1 MGRTRLAR
9 NKKKIVILGGGFAG
23 AECARQLEK
32 EFGNNPEIEL
42 VMVSEDNFLLF
53 TPMLPQVASGMI
65 ETRHIVLPIRTIC
78 KKTKFYESRIK
89 NIDPY
94 GKIVTLWGTGNKRSI
109 SLHYDFLIVAL
120 GSETNFFGM
129 ADVEKNAYTMKTL
142 NDAVML
148 RNRVID
154 MLEQAEN
161 ETNPILR
168 KSFLNFV
175 VVGGGFAGIETAGE
189 LMDLLLDARKYY
201 PTIHKDDIK
210 VIVLEAMG
218 MILPGFNTKLAN
230 FAKDKMIERGIDIRL
245 KTAVTSFDGNEVTTK
260 SLDENPKDSV
270 DTSEIDSVITKTLIW
285 TAGVTPVNTIKRS
298 MFKTE
303 KGKVLVNDYLEVT
316 DFPGVFAI
324 GDCALHID
332 PETQRPLPPTAQ
344 IAEAQAKIAAK
355 NLISLIK
362 NSTKEKFVYHSKGQM
377 AIIGKRSGIATFLGM
392 NISGFWAWLIWR
404 NVYLSKITTFD
415 KKTRVFLDW
424 VIDLFFDRDI
434 SRLKLMKRETEK
446 EYKLLDEVDDVW

>member
-1 MGRTRLAR
+1 
-9 NKKKIVILGGGFAG
+9 
-23 AECARQLEK
+23 
-32 EFGNNPEIEL
+32 
-42 VMVSEDNFLLF
+42 
-53 TPMLPQVASGMI
+53 
-65 ETRHIVLPIRTIC
+65 
-78 KKTKFYESRIK
+78 
-89 NIDPY
+89 
-94 GKIVTLWGTGNKRSI
+94 VTLWGTGDKRSI
-109 SLHYDFLIVAL
+109 SIHYDFLVVAL

-161 ETNPILR
+161 ETDPILR

-175 VVGGGFAGIETAGE
+175 VAGGGFAGIETAGE

-201 PTIHKDDIK
+201 PTIHKEDLR
-210 VIVLEAMG
+210 VIVVEALP
-218 MILPGFNTKLAN
+218 MILPGFNEKLAG
-230 FAKDKMIERGIDIRL
+230 FAKEKMTDRRIDIRL
-245 KTAVTSFDGNEVTTK
+245 KTAITSFDGNEVTTK
-260 SLDENPKDSV
+260 SLAKNPKYPNDEPIS
-270 DTSEIDSVITKTLIW
+270 DVIRTKTLIW

-303 KGKVLVNDYLEVT
+303 KGKVIINDYLEVS

-332 PETQRPLPPTAQ
+332 PKTERPLPPTAQ

-362 NSTKEKFVYHSKGQM
+362 NSKKEKFVYHSKGQM

-404 NVYLSKITTFD
+404 NVYLSKIPTFD

-424 VIDLFFDRDI
+424 TIDLFFDRDI

>member
-23 AECARQLEK
+23 VECARQLEK

-94 GKIVTLWGTGNKRSI
+94 GKIVTLWGTGDKRSI
-109 SLHYDFLIVAL
+109 SIHYDFLVVAL

-189 LMDLLLDARKYY
+189 LMDLLLDARKHY
-201 PTIHKDDIK
+201 PTILKEDLK
-210 VIVLEAMG
+210 VIVLEALG
-218 MILPGFNTKLAN
+218 MILPGFNEKLAD
-230 FAKDKMIERGIDIRL
+230 FAKEKMEERGIDIRL
-245 KTAVTSFDGNEVTTK
+245 KTAVTSYDENEVTTK
-260 SLDENPKDSV
+260 SLDEHPKDSI
-270 DTSEIDSVITKTLIW
+270 DTSEIDSVMTKTLIW

-303 KGKVLVNDYLEVT
+303 KGKVLVNDYLEVS

-332 PETQRPLPPTAQ
+332 PETERPLPPTAQ

-415 KKTRVFLDW
+415 KKIRVFLDW
-424 VIDLFFDRDI
+424 TIDLFFDRDI
-434 SRLKLMKRETEK
+434 SRLKLMKHETEK

>member
-1 MGRTRLAR
+1 LAK
-9 NKKKIVILGGGFAG
+9 NKKKIVILGSGFA
-23 AECARQLEK
+23 AVECAKKLES
-32 EFGNNPEIEL
+32 EFGNDSEIEI
-42 VMVSEDNFLLF
+42 VMIGEDNFLLF

-65 ETRHIVLPIRTIC
+65 ETRHIVFPIRTIC
-78 KKTKFYESRIK
+78 KKTKFYEGRIK

-94 GKIVTLWGTGNKRSI
+94 GKLVTLWGTGDKRSI
-109 SLHYDFLIVAL
+109 SIHYDFLVVAL

-148 RNRVID
+148 RNRIID

-189 LMDLLLDARKYY
+189 LMDLLLDVRKYY
-201 PTIHKDDIK
+201 PSIQKNDLK
-210 VIVLEAMG
+210 VIVLEAMEE
-218 MILPGFNTKLAN
+218 ILPGFNKKLAK
-230 FAKDKMIERGIDIRL
+230 FAEQKLKERGIDIQL
-245 KTAVTSFDGNEVTTK
+245 KKAVTSFDGNEVTIKT
-260 SLDENPKDSV
+260 LDETPKDSI
-270 DTSEIDSVITKTLIW
+270 DQSEINSIITKTLIW
-285 TAGVTPVNTIKRS
+285 TAGTTPVNTIKRS

-303 KGKVLVNDYLEVT
+303 KGKIMINDFLEVEK
-316 DFPGVFAI
+316 FPGVFAI
-324 GDCALHID
+324 GDCALFVD
-332 PETQRPLPPTAQ
+332 PVTNRPFPPTAQ
-344 IAEAQAKIAAK
+344 IAEAQAKMAAK

-362 NSTKEKFVYHSKGQM
+362 NSKKEKFVYHSKGQL
-377 AIIGKRSGIATFLGM
+377 AIIGKRTGIATFLGV
-392 NISGFWAWLIWR
+392 NISGFLAWLIWR
-404 NVYLSKITTFD
+404 NVYLSKIPTFD

-424 VIDLFFDRDI
+424 MIDLFFDRDV

-446 EYKLLDEVDDVW
+446 EYKELDEVDDLW

>member
-1 MGRTRLAR
+1 MNKLPLVK
-9 NKKKIVILGGGFAG
+9 KKKIVILGGGFAG
-23 AECARQLEK
+23 VECTRQLESK
-32 EFGNNPEIEL
+32 FGNDPDIEL

-78 KKTKFYESRIK
+78 KKTKFYEGRIK
-89 NIDPY
+89 NIDPF
-94 GKIVTLWGTGNKRSI
+94 GKLVNLWGTGDKRSI
-109 SLHYDFLIVAL
+109 SIHYDFLVVAL

-142 NDAVML
+142 NDAVVL
-148 RNRVID
+148 RNRIID

-175 VVGGGFAGIETAGE
+175 VAGGGFAGIETAGE
-189 LMDLLLDARKYY
+189 LMDLILDARKHY
-201 PTIHKDDIK
+201 PTIHKDDLK
-210 VIVLEAMG
+210 VVVIEALP
-218 MILPGFNTKLAN
+218 MILPGFNEKLAE
-230 FAKDKMIERGIDIRL
+230 FAKQKLIERGIDIKL
-245 KTAVTSFDGNEVTTK
+245 QTAITSFDGNEVTTK
-260 SLDENPKDSV
+260 SIDQNPKDPV
-270 DTSEIDSVITKTLIW
+270 DESKVDSIRTKTLIW

-298 MFKTE
+298 MLKTDR
-303 KGKVLVNDYLEVT
+303 GKVIINEYLEVQ

-324 GDCALHID
+324 GDCALFLN
-332 PETQRPLPPTAQ
+332 PETKRPFPPTAQ
-344 IAEAQAKIAAK
+344 IAEAQAKTAAK
-355 NLISLIK
+355 NLTALIE
-362 NSTKEKFVYHSKGQM
+362 NSEKEKFEYHSKGQM

-404 NVYLSKITTFD
+404 NVYLSKIPTLD
-415 KKTRVFLDW
+415 KQIRVFLDW

-434 SRLKLMKRETEK
+434 SRLKMMKREDEK

>member
-1 MGRTRLAR
+1 MNKLPLVR
-9 NKKKIVILGGGFAG
+9 KKKIVILGGGFAG
-23 AECARQLEK
+23 VECTRQLESK
-32 EFGNNPEIEL
+32 FGNDPDIEL

-78 KKTKFYESRIK
+78 KKTKFYEGRIK
-89 NIDPY
+89 NIDPF
-94 GKIVTLWGTGNKRSI
+94 GKLVNLWGTGDKRSI
-109 SLHYDFLIVAL
+109 SIHYDFLVVAL

-142 NDAVML
+142 NDAVVL
-148 RNRVID
+148 RNRIID

-175 VVGGGFAGIETAGE
+175 VAGGGFAGIETAGE
-189 LMDLLLDARKYY
+189 LMDLILDARKHY
-201 PTIHKDDIK
+201 PTIHKDDLK
-210 VIVLEAMG
+210 VVVIEALP
-218 MILPGFNTKLAN
+218 MILPGFNEKLAE
-230 FAKDKMIERGIDIRL
+230 FAKQKLIERGIDIKL
-245 KTAVTSFDGNEVTTK
+245 QTAITSFDGNEVTTK
-260 SLDENPKDSV
+260 SIDQNPKDPV
-270 DTSEIDSVITKTLIW
+270 DESEIDSIRTKTLIW

-298 MFKTE
+298 MLKTDR
-303 KGKVLVNDYLEVT
+303 GKVIINEYLEVQ

-324 GDCALHID
+324 GDCALFLN
-332 PETQRPLPPTAQ
+332 PETKRPFPPTAQ
-344 IAEAQAKIAAK
+344 IAEAQAKTAAK
-355 NLISLIK
+355 NLIALIK
-362 NSTKEKFVYHSKGQM
+362 NSEKEKFEYHSKGQM

-404 NVYLSKITTFD
+404 NVYLSKIPTLD
-415 KKTRVFLDW
+415 KQIRVFLDW

-434 SRLKLMKRETEK
+434 SRLKMMKREDEK

>member
-1 MGRTRLAR
+1 LAR

-23 AECARQLEK
+23 VECARQLES
-32 EFGNNPEIEL
+32 EFGNDPEIEL
-42 VMVSEDNFLLF
+42 VMISEDNFLLF

-78 KKTKFYESRIK
+78 KKTKFYEGRIK

-94 GKIVTLWGTGNKRSI
+94 GKLVTLWGTGDKRSI
-109 SLHYDFLIVAL
+109 SIHYDFLVVAL

-129 ADVEKNAYTMKTL
+129 VDVEKNAYTMKTL
-142 NDAVML
+142 NDAVVL
-148 RNRVID
+148 RNRIID

-175 VVGGGFAGIETAGE
+175 VAGGGFAGIETAGE

-201 PTIHKDDIK
+201 PTIHKEDLR
-210 VIVLEAMG
+210 VIVIEALP
-218 MILPGFNTKLAN
+218 MILPGFNEKLAG
-230 FAKDKMIERGIDIRL
+230 FAKEKMTDRRIDIRL
-245 KTAVTSFDGNEVTTK
+245 KTAITSFDGNEVTTK
-260 SLDENPKDSV
+260 SLVQNPKDP
-270 DTSEIDSVITKTLIW
+270 IDEPIIDVIRTKTLIW

-298 MFKTE
+298 MFKTD
-303 KGKVLVNDYLEVT
+303 KGKVIINDFLEVQ

-324 GDCALHID
+324 GDCALHLD

-344 IAEAQAKIAAK
+344 IAEAQAKVAAK
-355 NLISLIK
+355 NLISSIK
-362 NSTKEKFVYHSKGQM
+362 NSEKEKFNYHSKGQM

-404 NVYLSKITTFD
+404 NVYLSKISTFD
-415 KKTRVFLDW
+415 KRTRVFLDW

>member
-1 MGRTRLAR
+1 MESARLAR

-23 AECARQLEK
+23 VECARRLEK

-78 KKTKFYESRIK
+78 KKIKFYESRIK

-94 GKIVTLWGTGNKRSI
+94 GKIVTLWGTGDRRSI
-109 SLHYDFLIVAL
+109 SLHYDFLVVAL

-201 PTIHKDDIK
+201 PTIHKEDIK
-210 VIVLEAMG
+210 VIVLEALG
-218 MILPGFNTKLAN
+218 MILPGFNIKLAN
-230 FAKDKMIERGIDIRL
+230 FAKDKMMKRGIDIRL

-260 SLDENPKDSV
+260 SLDENPNDI
-270 DTSEIDSVITKTLIW
+270 SEIYSIITKTLIW

-332 PETQRPLPPTAQ
+332 PKTQRPLPPTAQ
-344 IAEAQAKIAAK
+344 IAESQAKIAAK

-362 NSTKEKFVYHSKGQM
+362 NSIKEKFVYHSKGQM

-434 SRLKLMKRETEK
+434 SRLKLMKRKTEK

>member
-1 MGRTRLAR
+1 LVK
-9 NKKKIVILGGGFAG
+9 NKKKIVILGSGFA
-23 AECARQLEK
+23 AVECAKKLEN
-32 EFGNNPEIEL
+32 EFGKDPEIEL
-42 VMVSEDNFLLF
+42 VMIGEDNFLLF

-65 ETRHIVLPIRTIC
+65 ETRHIVFPIRTIC
-78 KKTKFYESRIK
+78 KKTKFYEGRIK
-89 NIDPY
+89 NVDPY
-94 GKIVTLWGTGNKRSI
+94 GKLVTLWGTGDKRSI
-109 SLHYDFLIVAL
+109 SIHYDFLVVAL

-148 RNRVID
+148 RNRIID

-189 LMDLLLDARKYY
+189 LMDLLLDVRKYY
-201 PTIHKDDIK
+201 PSIHKDDLK

-218 MILPGFNTKLAN
+218 EILPGFNKKLAE
-230 FAKDKMIERGIDIRL
+230 FAKQKLKERGIDIQL
-245 KTAVTSFDGNEVTTK
+245 KKAVTSFDGNEVTIKT
-260 SLDENPKDSV
+260 LDETPKDSI
-270 DTSEIDSVITKTLIW
+270 DQSEINSIITKTLIW
-285 TAGVTPVNTIKRS
+285 TAGITPVNTIKRS

-303 KGKVLVNDYLEVT
+303 KGKIIINDFLEVEK
-316 DFPGVFAI
+316 FPGVFAI
-324 GDCALHID
+324 GDCALFVD
-332 PETQRPLPPTAQ
+332 PITNRPFPPTAQ
-344 IAEAQAKIAAK
+344 IAEAQAKMAAK

-362 NSTKEKFVYHSKGQM
+362 NSEKEKFVYHSKGQL
-377 AIIGKRSGIATFLGM
+377 AIIGKRTGIATFLGV
-392 NISGFWAWLIWR
+392 NVSGFLAWLIWR
-404 NVYLSKITTFD
+404 NVYLSKIPTFD

-424 VIDLFFDRDI
+424 VIDLFFDRDV

-446 EYKLLDEVDDVW
+446 EYKELDEVDDVW

>member
-1 MGRTRLAR
+1 MEKTRLAR

-23 AECARQLEK
+23 VECARQLEK
-32 EFGNNPEIEL
+32 EYGNNPEIEL

-65 ETRHIVLPIRTIC
+65 ETRHIVLPIRTVC
-78 KKTKFYESRIK
+78 KKTKFYEGRIK

-94 GKIVTLWGTGNKRSI
+94 GKLVTLWGTGDKRSI
-109 SLHYDFLIVAL
+109 SIHYDFLVVAL

-142 NDAVML
+142 NDAVVL

-154 MLEQAEN
+154 MFEQAEN

-189 LMDLLLDARKYY
+189 LMDLLLDARKHY
-201 PTIHKDDIK
+201 PTILKEDIK
-210 VIVLEAMG
+210 VIVLEALG
-218 MILPGFNTKLAN
+218 MILPGFNTKLAD

-245 KTAVTSFDGNEVTTK
+245 KTAVTSFDGNEVTIK
-260 SLDENPKDSV
+260 SLDEHPKDSIN
-270 DTSEIDSVITKTLIW
+270 TSEIDSIITKTLIW

-303 KGKVLVNDYLEVT
+303 KGKLIVNEYLEVT

-415 KKTRVFLDW
+415 KRTRVFLDW

>member
-1 MGRTRLAR
+1 MEKTPLAR

-23 AECARQLEK
+23 VECARKLEK

-94 GKIVTLWGTGNKRSI
+94 GKIVTLWGTGDKRSI
-109 SLHYDFLIVAL
+109 SLHYDFLVVAL

-210 VIVLEAMG
+210 VIVLEALE

-230 FAKDKMIERGIDIRL
+230 FAKEKMVERGIDIRL
-245 KTAVTSFDGNEVTTK
+245 KTAVTSFDGSEVTTK
-260 SLDENPKDSV
+260 SLDEHLKDSI
-270 DTSEIDSVITKTLIW
+270 DSSEIDSIRTKTLVW

-303 KGKVLVNDYLEVT
+303 KGKVLVNDFLEVT
-316 DFPGVFAI
+316 DFPGVFAV
-324 GDCALHID
+324 GDCALHVD
-332 PETQRPLPPTAQ
+332 PITQRPLPPTAQ

>member
-23 AECARQLEK
+23 VECARQLEK

-94 GKIVTLWGTGNKRSI
+94 GKIVTLWGTGDKRSI

-210 VIVLEAMG
+210 VIVLEAIG

>member
-1 MGRTRLAR
+1 MAK
-9 NKKKIVILGGGFAG
+9 NKKKIIVLGGGFAG
-23 AECARQLEK
+23 VECTRQLESK
-32 EFGNNPEIEL
+32 FGNNPDIEL
-42 VMVSEDNFLLF
+42 VMISEDNFLLF

-78 KKTKFYESRIK
+78 EKTKFYEGRIK

-94 GKIVTLWGTGNKRSI
+94 GKIVTLWGTGDKRSLSI
-109 SLHYDFLIVAL
+109 HYDFLVVAL

-129 ADVEKNAYTMKTL
+129 ADVEKNAFTMKTL
-142 NDAVML
+142 NDAVLL

-189 LMDLLLDARKYY
+189 LMDLLLDARKHY
-201 PTIHKDDIK
+201 PTILKEDIK
-210 VIVLEAMG
+210 VVVLEALP
-218 MILPGFNTKLAN
+218 MILPGFNQKLAE
-230 FAKDKMIERGIDIRL
+230 FAKEKMIERGIEIKL
-245 KTAVTSFDGNEVTTK
+245 KTAVTSFDGNEVTIKT
-260 SLDENPKDSV
+260 LDETPKDP
-270 DTSEIDSVITKTLIW
+270 IDDSKIGGIRTKTLVW

-303 KGKVLVNDYLEVT
+303 KGKLVVNEYLEVA

-324 GDCALHID
+324 GDCALFLD
-332 PETQRPLPPTAQ
+332 PTTQKSFPPTAQ
-344 IAEAQAKIAAK
+344 IAEAQAKTAAK
-355 NLISLIK
+355 NLQAIID
-362 NSTKEKFVYHSKGQM
+362 NSAKEKFEFHSKGQM
-377 AIIGKRSGIATFLGM
+377 AIIGKRTGIATFLGM
-392 NISGFWAWLIWR
+392 NISGFWAWLLWR
-404 NVYLSKITTFD
+404 NVYLSKISTFD
-415 KKTRVFLDW
+415 KKVRVFLDW
-424 VIDLFFDRDI
+424 TIDLFFDRDI

>member
-1 MGRTRLAR
+1 LVK
-9 NKKKIVILGGGFAG
+9 NKKKIVILGSGFA
-23 AECARQLEK
+23 AVECARQLEA
-32 EFGNNPEIEL
+32 EFGKDPGIEL
-42 VMVSEDNFLLF
+42 VMIGEDNFLLF

-65 ETRHIVLPIRTIC
+65 ETRHIVFPIRTIC
-78 KKTKFYESRIK
+78 KKTKFYEGRIK

-94 GKIVTLWGTGNKRSI
+94 GKLVTIWGTGDKRSI
-109 SLHYDFLIVAL
+109 SIHYDFLVVAL

-154 MLEQAEN
+154 MFEQAEN

-201 PTIHKDDIK
+201 PTIHKEDLK

-218 MILPGFNTKLAN
+218 KILPGFNKKLAD
-230 FAKDKMIERGIDIRL
+230 FAKKKLIERGIDIQL
-245 KTAVTSFDGNEVTTK
+245 KKAVTSFDGNEVTIKT
-260 SLDENPKDSV
+260 LDETPKDSI
-270 DTSEIDSVITKTLIW
+270 DQSEVESIITKTLIW

-303 KGKVLVNDYLEVT
+303 KGKIIINNFLEVPK
-316 DFPGVFAI
+316 FPGVFAI
-324 GDCALHID
+324 GDCALFID
-332 PETQRPLPPTAQ
+332 PITNRPFPPTAQ
-344 IAEAQAKIAAK
+344 IAEAQAKMAAK
-355 NLISLIK
+355 NLISLIQ
-362 NSTKEKFVYHSKGQM
+362 NSEQEKFVYHSKGQM
-377 AIIGKRSGIATFLGM
+377 AIIGKRSGIATFLGV
-392 NISGFWAWLIWR
+392 NISGFVAWLIWR
-404 NVYLSKITTFD
+404 NVYLSKIPTFD

-424 VIDLFFDRDI
+424 IIDLFFDRDI
-434 SRLKLMKRETEK
+434 SRLKLMKREAEL

>member
-1 MGRTRLAR
+1 MVK
-9 NKKKIVILGGGFAG
+9 NKKKIVILGSGFA
-23 AECARQLEK
+23 AVECARQLES
-32 EFGNNPEIEL
+32 EFGNNPEVEL
-42 VMVSEDNFLLF
+42 VMIGEDNFLLF

-65 ETRHIVLPIRTIC
+65 ETRHIVFPIRTIC
-78 KKTKFYESRIK
+78 KKTKFYEGRIK
-89 NIDPY
+89 NVDPY
-94 GKIVTLWGTGNKRSI
+94 GKLVTLWGTRDKRSI
-109 SLHYDFLIVAL
+109 SIHYDFLVIAL

-201 PTIHKDDIK
+201 PTIHKEDLK

-218 MILPGFNTKLAN
+218 EILPGFNKKLAD
-230 FAKDKMIERGIDIRL
+230 FAKKKLIERGIDIQL
-245 KTAVTSFDGNEVTTK
+245 KKAVTSFDGNEVTIKT
-260 SLDENPKDSV
+260 LDETPKDSI
-270 DTSEIDSVITKTLIW
+270 DQSEVESIITKTLIW

-303 KGKVLVNDYLEVT
+303 KGKIIINNFLEVPK
-316 DFPGVFAI
+316 FLGVFAI
-324 GDCALHID
+324 GDCALFVD
-332 PETQRPLPPTAQ
+332 PITNRPFPPTAQ
-344 IAEAQAKIAAK
+344 IAEAQAKMAAK
-355 NLISLIK
+355 NLISLIQ
-362 NSTKEKFVYHSKGQM
+362 NSEQEKFVYHSKGQM
-377 AIIGKRSGIATFLGM
+377 AIIGKRSGIATFLGV
-392 NISGFWAWLIWR
+392 NISGFVAWLIWR
-404 NVYLSKITTFD
+404 NVYLSKIPTFD
-415 KKTRVFLDW
+415 KKIRVFLDW
-424 VIDLFFDRDI
+424 IIDLFFDRDI
-434 SRLKLMKRETEK
+434 SRLKLMKREAEK
-446 EYKLLDEVDDVW
+446 EYKELDEVDDVW

>member
-1 MGRTRLAR
+1 MKKAQLAR

-23 AECARQLEK
+23 VECARRLES
-32 EFGNNPEIEL
+32 EFGTDSEVEL

-78 KKTKFYESRIK
+78 KKTKFYEGRVK

-94 GKIVTLWGTGNKRSI
+94 GKLVTLWGTGDKRSI
-109 SLHYDFLIVAL
+109 SIHYDFLVVAL

-189 LMDLLLDARKYY
+189 LMDLLLDARKHY
-201 PTIHKDDIK
+201 PTIHKEDLK
-210 VIVLEAMG
+210 VIVLEALG
-218 MILPGFNTKLAN
+218 MILPGFNTKLAD
-230 FAKDKMIERGIDIRL
+230 FAKDKMVERGIDIRL
-245 KTAVTSFDGNEVTTK
+245 KTAVTSFDGNEVTIK
-260 SLDENPKDSV
+260 SLDEHPKDSV
-270 DTSEIDSVITKTLIW
+270 DTSKIDSIVTKTLIW

-298 MFKTE
+298 MFKTD
-303 KGKVLVNDYLEVT
+303 KGKVIVNDYLEVS

-324 GDCALHID
+324 GDCALNLD

-355 NLISLIK
+355 NLIAIIK
-362 NSTKEKFVYHSKGQM
+362 NSKKEKFVYHSKGQM
-377 AIIGKRSGIATFLGM
+377 AIIGKRSGIATFLGI

-424 VIDLFFDRDI
+424 AIDLFFDRDI

>member
-1 MGRTRLAR
+1 MNRLPLAR
-9 NKKKIVILGGGFAG
+9 KKKIVILGGGFAG
-23 AECARQLEK
+23 VECTRQLESK
-32 EFGNNPEIEL
+32 FGNDPDIEL

-78 KKTKFYESRIK
+78 KKTKFYEGRIK
-89 NIDPY
+89 NIDPF
-94 GKIVTLWGTGNKRSI
+94 GKLVNLWGTGDKRSI
-109 SLHYDFLIVAL
+109 SIHYDFLVVAL

-142 NDAVML
+142 NDAVVL
-148 RNRVID
+148 RNRIID

-175 VVGGGFAGIETAGE
+175 VAGGGFAGIETAGE
-189 LMDLLLDARKYY
+189 LMDLILDARKHY
-201 PTIHKDDIK
+201 PTIHKDDLK
-210 VIVLEAMG
+210 VVVIEALP
-218 MILPGFNTKLAN
+218 MILPGFNEKLAE
-230 FAKDKMIERGIDIRL
+230 FAKQKLIERGIDIKL
-245 KTAVTSFDGNEVTTK
+245 QTAITSFDGNEVTTK
-260 SLDENPKDSV
+260 SIDQNPKDPV
-270 DTSEIDSVITKTLIW
+270 DESKVDSIRTKTLIW

-298 MFKTE
+298 MLKTDR
-303 KGKVLVNDYLEVT
+303 GKVIINDYLEVQ

-324 GDCALHID
+324 GDCALFLN
-332 PETQRPLPPTAQ
+332 PETKRPFPPTAQ
-344 IAEAQAKIAAK
+344 IAEAQAKTAAK
-355 NLISLIK
+355 NLIALIK
-362 NSTKEKFVYHSKGQM
+362 NSEKEKFEYHSKGQM

-404 NVYLSKITTFD
+404 NVYLSKIPTLD
-415 KKTRVFLDW
+415 KQIRVFLDW

-434 SRLKLMKRETEK
+434 SRLKMMKREDEK

>member
-1 MGRTRLAR
+1 MAR

-23 AECARQLEK
+23 VECARKLES
-32 EFGNNPEIEL
+32 EFGDDSGIEI

-78 KKTKFYESRIK
+78 KKTKFYEGRVK
-89 NIDPY
+89 NVDPY
-94 GKIVTLWGTGNKRSI
+94 GKIVTLWGTGDKRGISI
-109 SLHYDFLIVAL
+109 HYDFLVVAL

-189 LMDLLLDARKYY
+189 LMDLLLDARKHY
-201 PTIHKDDIK
+201 PTIKKDDLK
-210 VIVLEAMG
+210 VIVLEALG
-218 MILPGFNTKLAN
+218 MILPGFNEKLAD
-230 FAKDKMIERGIDIRL
+230 FAKDKMVERGIDIRL

-260 SLDENPKDSV
+260 SLDEHPKDSV
-270 DTSEIDSVITKTLIW
+270 DTSKVDSIITKTLIW

-303 KGKVLVNDYLEVT
+303 KGKIIVNDYLEVS

-355 NLISLIK
+355 NLTSLIK
-362 NSTKEKFVYHSKGQM
+362 NSKKEKFVYHSKGQM
-377 AIIGKRSGIATFLGM
+377 AIIGKRSGIASFLGM

-404 NVYLSKITTFD
+404 NIYLSKITTFD
-415 KKTRVFLDW
+415 KRTRVFLDW
-424 VIDLFFDRDI
+424 TIDLFFDRDI

>member
-1 MGRTRLAR
+1 MAR
-9 NKKKIVILGGGFAG
+9 NKKKVVILGGGFAG
-23 AECARQLEK
+23 VECARKLES
-32 EFGNNPEIEL
+32 EFGNDPKIEL

-65 ETRHIVLPIRTIC
+65 ETRHIVMPIRTIC
-78 KKTKFYESRIK
+78 KKTKFYEGRIK

-94 GKIVTLWGTGNKRSI
+94 GKLVTLWGTGDKRSI
-109 SLHYDFLIVAL
+109 SIHYDFLIIAL

-154 MLEQAEN
+154 MFEQAEN
-161 ETNPILR
+161 ETDPILR
-168 KSFLNFV
+168 KSLLNFV

-189 LMDLLLDARKYY
+189 LMDLILDARKHYH
-201 PTIHKDDIK
+201 TIHKEDLK
-210 VIVLEAMG
+210 VIVLEALP
-218 MILPGFNTKLAN
+218 MILPGFDQKLAE
-230 FAKDKMIERGIDIRL
+230 FAKEKMMERGIDIRL

-260 SLDENPKDSV
+260 SLDENSRDKSK
-270 DTSEIDSVITKTLIW
+270 IDAIRTKTLVW

-303 KGKVLVNDYLEVT
+303 KGKVITNEYLEVQ

-324 GDCALHID
+324 GDCAFFLD
-332 PETQRPLPPTAQ
+332 PKTQRPFPPTAQ
-344 IAEAQAKIAAK
+344 IAEAQAKTASK
-355 NLISLIK
+355 NLKALIK
-362 NSTKEKFVYHSKGQM
+362 NSQKEKFVYHSKGQM
-377 AIIGKRSGIATFLGM
+377 AIIGKRSGIATLFGM

-404 NVYLSKITTFD
+404 NVYLSKIPTFD
-415 KKTRVFLDW
+415 KKFRVLLDW
-424 VIDLFFDRDI
+424 IIDLFFDRDI
-434 SRLKLMKRETEK
+434 SRLKLMKRDTEK

>member
-1 MGRTRLAR
+1 MAR

-23 AECARQLEK
+23 VECARKLES
-32 EFGNNPEIEL
+32 EFGGDSGIEI

-78 KKTKFYESRIK
+78 KKTKFYEGRVK
-89 NIDPY
+89 NVDPY
-94 GKIVTLWGTGNKRSI
+94 GKIVTLWGTGDKRGISI
-109 SLHYDFLIVAL
+109 HYDFLVVAL

-189 LMDLLLDARKYY
+189 LMDLLLDARKHYS
-201 PTIHKDDIK
+201 TIKRDDLK
-210 VIVLEAMG
+210 VIVLEALG
-218 MILPGFNTKLAN
+218 MILPGFNEKLAD

-260 SLDENPKDSV
+260 SLDEHPKDSV
-270 DTSEIDSVITKTLIW
+270 DTSKVDSIITKTLIW

-303 KGKVLVNDYLEVT
+303 KGKIIVNDYLEVS

-355 NLISLIK
+355 NLTSLIK
-362 NSTKEKFVYHSKGQM
+362 NSKKEKFVYHSKGQM
-377 AIIGKRSGIATFLGM
+377 AIIGKRSGIASFLGM

-404 NVYLSKITTFD
+404 NIYLSKITTFD
-415 KKTRVFLDW
+415 KRTRVFLDW
-424 VIDLFFDRDI
+424 TIDLFFDRDI

>member
-1 MGRTRLAR
+1 LVK
-9 NKKKIVILGGGFAG
+9 NKKKIVILGSGFA
-23 AECARQLEK
+23 AVECAKKLEN
-32 EFGNNPEIEL
+32 EFGNDPEIEL
-42 VMVSEDNFLLF
+42 VMIGEDNFLLF

-65 ETRHIVLPIRTIC
+65 ETRHIVFPIRTIC
-78 KKTKFYESRIK
+78 KKTKFYEGRIK
-89 NIDPY
+89 NVDPY
-94 GKIVTLWGTGNKRSI
+94 GKLVTLWGTGDKRSI
-109 SLHYDFLIVAL
+109 SIHYDFLVVAL

-148 RNRVID
+148 RNRIID

-189 LMDLLLDARKYY
+189 LMDLLLDVRKYY
-201 PTIHKDDIK
+201 PSIQKDELK

-218 MILPGFNTKLAN
+218 EILPGFNKKLAE
-230 FAKDKMIERGIDIRL
+230 FAKQKLKERGIDIQL
-245 KTAVTSFDGNEVTTK
+245 KKTVTSFDGNEVTIKT
-260 SLDENPKDSV
+260 LDETPKDSI
-270 DTSEIDSVITKTLIW
+270 DQSEINSIITKTLIW
-285 TAGVTPVNTIKRS
+285 TAGITPVNTIKRS

-303 KGKVLVNDYLEVT
+303 KGKIVINDFLEVEK
-316 DFPGVFAI
+316 FPGVFAI
-324 GDCALHID
+324 GDCALFVD
-332 PETQRPLPPTAQ
+332 PITNRPFPPTAQ
-344 IAEAQAKIAAK
+344 IAEAQAKMAAK

-362 NSTKEKFVYHSKGQM
+362 NSEKEKFVYHSKGQL
-377 AIIGKRSGIATFLGM
+377 AIIGKRTGIATFLGI
-392 NISGFWAWLIWR
+392 NISGFLAWLIWR
-404 NVYLSKITTFD
+404 NVYLSKIPTFD

-424 VIDLFFDRDI
+424 MIDLFFDRDV

-446 EYKLLDEVDDVW
+446 EYKELDEVDDLW